1 MEMRWRNRLAVCFLI
16 LAVGIFMVPVYGA
29 DIVVIEQAKVNMPKI
44 RLYVHD
50 TENKMLSKDDVEAY
64 LGQELLETEKV
75 SRFDKDREGSRY
87 VFLMDI
93 SSSVPSGTFE
103 QMKKELKSFQRKM
116 GKGDRWTL
124 MTFGEKVTTVFQD
137 QKASDQVSDKI
148 DRLKGKDDRTLLFEA
163 LKQAAQ
169 DIDADSGQR
178 NIFVVLT
185 DGEDFSGGEASKAE
199 ALDVL
204 EKKSVSLYAQGIEN
218 GDAKNRANRKAL
230 GEFARETGGEYR
242 DFPSLEDLKDY
253 LDEFQ
258 IVELAGSS
266 NKITFQKE
274 TLSVNFKQEKKQ
286 VQKEVYLTRYHK
298 AG

>member
-185 DGEDFSGGEASKAE
+185 DGEDFSGGNT
-199 ALDVL
+199 D
-204 EKKSVSLYAQGIEN
+204 
-218 GDAKNRANRKAL
+218 R
-230 GEFARETGGEYR
+230 F
-242 DFPSLEDLKDY
+242 
-253 LDEFQ
+253 
-258 IVELAGSS
+258 
-266 NKITFQKE
+266 
-274 TLSVNFKQEKKQ
+274 
-286 VQKEVYLTRYHK
+286 
-298 AG
+298 